1 MPRRS
6 RNSFSRWD
14 LALFRRAAR
23 FNFPFIDRTL
33 IPLTRAATHSK
44 LWLLISLFIGGLG
57 KRADRRAALR
67 GLITILLTSAF
78 VNIPAKMIGRRRRP
92 PIRGVPAA
100 RRLARRP
107 TSFSFPSGHSASAF
121 AFATA
126 VSQDV
131 PAIGLPL
138 YALAAAV
145 GYSRIYVGVH
155 YPSDVLAGAALG
167 SAIAFGTRRFLPITP
182 NEPEVARS
190 LTEGITTE
198 APYGRGVTIV
208 VNSTSGPALSS
219 DPSDNLRELLPE
231 VKLIELENS
240 EQIEE
245 ELRAAAESSEVLGVA
260 GGDGSVNCAA
270 AIASSMAKPLMLVPT
285 GTLNHLARDLGLEFA
300 RDAALAVERGEAV
313 SVDVA
318 RIDGNPFLN
327 TASLGVYPE
336 LVDEREKLEKK
347 LGKWPALV
355 ISLFKVLRRA
365 KPLSI
370 ELNGKSRR
378 IWMLFI
384 GNCRYYPQGLAPTWR
399 ERLDD
404 GKLDI
409 RLVSAEP
416 PLARIRF
423 MIALV
428 AGTLAKSPVYEQFI
442 ADQLKV
448 RSLDGPLRLARDGE
462 TFNGT
467 DDFVVEKPGERVMIY
482 VPRSEVRSS

>member
-1 MPRRS
+1 MP
-6 RNSFSRWD
+6 
-14 LALFRRAAR
+14 L
-23 FNFPFIDRTL
+23 IDRTL
-33 IPLTRAATHSK
+33 IPLTKAATHSK
-44 LWLLISLFIGGLG
+44 LWLLISLLIGSLG
-57 KRADRRAALR
+57 KRAGRRAALR

-126 VSQDV
+126 VSQEV

-138 YALAAAV
+138 YALATGV

-167 SAIAFGTRRFLPITP
+167 SAIALGTRRFLPITP
-182 NEPEVARS
+182 NEPEIARS
-190 LTEGITTE
+190 LTQGSTTE

-231 VKLIELENS
+231 AKLIELEDS
-240 EQIEE
+240 ERIEE
-245 ELRAAAESSEVLGVA
+245 ELRAAAESSEILGVA

-270 AIASSMAKPLMLVPT
+270 ALASSMAKPLMLVPS
-285 GTLNHLARDLGLEFA
+285 GTLNHLARDLGLESA

-318 RIDGNPFLN
+318 RIEGKPFLN

-355 ISLFKVLRRA
+355 LSLFKVLRRA

-423 MIALV
+423 MLALV

-448 RSLDGPLRLARDGE
+448 RSLGGPLRLARDGE

-482 VPRSEVRSS
+482 VPQE